1 MLGNLAYSMLL
12 GSRGNQRKE
21 VRKVC
26 RWLSLARPDVLI
38 FSNILIGG
46 CIEEIK
52 QELDSVEEKIRSSED
67 YYTEKK
73 QYFDELMRNATNTL
87 TRKIRKFE

>member
-1 MLGNLAYSMLL
+1 MFEFTKRLDFIDECLIL
-12 GSRGNQRKE
+12 
-21 VRKVC
+21 C
-26 RWLSLARPDVLI
+26 RNYGIRVPAPSIIA
-38 FSNILIGG
+38 
-46 CIEEIK
+46 IEEIK